1 LWFVKSK
8 ALKIKNNF
16 KEVIQMTKYE
26 NTYEVN
32 EILGTTKTR
41 IVVSGKVNISYDID
55 TYVFNQKI
63 GTFLNSDDEYRLK
76 FLEENAEKHIEPRL
90 NPYLL

>member
-1 LWFVKSK
+1 
-8 ALKIKNNF
+8 
-16 KEVIQMTKYE
+16 MTKYE
-26 NTYEVN
+26 NNYTVN
-32 EILGTTKTR
+32 EILGTKKTR
-41 IVVSGKVNISYDID
+41 IVVSGKINISYDID

-90 NPYLL
+90 NPYTL

>member
-1 LWFVKSK
+1 
-8 ALKIKNNF
+8 
-16 KEVIQMTKYE
+16 MTKYE

-41 IVVSGKVNISYDID
+41 IVVSGKINISYDID

-63 GTFLNSDDEYRLK
+63 GTFLNSNDEYRLK
-76 FLEENAEKHIEPRL
+76 FLEEYGKKHIEPKL
-90 NPYLL
+90 NPYTL

>member
-1 LWFVKSK
+1 
-8 ALKIKNNF
+8 
-16 KEVIQMTKYE
+16 MTKYE

-55 TYVFNQKI
+55 TYVFNQQL
-63 GTFLNSDDEYRLK
+63 GTFLNADDEYRLK
-76 FLEENAEKHIEPRL
+76 YLEKHAEKHIEPRL